1 MDSENFEEAQEAC
14 EPLMEEAVGE
24 IERDPEREAEMREQ
38 MLEYA
43 QCMRDHGIDMPDPT
57 FSDDGGVQIGVGG
70 DGSEIDAETSST
82 PPTRRAPVT
91 TCSWPPPI
99 AGAASED

>member
-1 MDSENFEEAQEAC
+1 
-14 EPLMEEAVGE
+14 MEEAVGE

-57 FSDDGGVQIGVGG
+57 FSDDGRVQIGVGG
-70 DGSEIDAETSST
+70 DGSEIDGDEIDAANEACAEDGMFMA
-82 PPTRRAPVT
+82 PPSRAGEAGGRRD
-91 TCSWPPPI
+91 
-99 AGAASED
+99 GER